1 MGAAAMFATSLALIG
16 QEFGGRDRATAFGV
30 WGAVVG
36 GAVAVG
42 PLVGG
47 VLTEHLGWEWIFF
60 VNVPIGLVA
69 IALTERRLAN
79 VAAQDPE
86 PLDVPGLVTF
96 CSALFLLIFG
106 LIRGNP
112 EGWGSPLI
120 LVSLVGSA
128 ALMAAFLAIEARSP
142 HPMLDLTLFRKP
154 AFVGVSAVAFALS
167 AGMFSM
173 FLYLTIYLQ
182 GVTDYSPLE
191 AGVRF
196 LPSTLLA
203 FLVAPIA
210 GKLSDRVPTRA
221 LLGLGLGLVGLGLLL
236 MRNVDADSGWGALL
250 AGFIVSGAGVGL
262 TNPGIGS
269 AAIAVVPRARAGM
282 GSGINST
289 FRQVGLATGVAAL
302 GAVFQSRIETK
313 LSELLPG
320 APPGLAEVV
329 ASAGS
334 RAAGQRPEV
343 AEAAAIAFT
352 SALDDILLIA
362 ALICF
367 AGAILGLTLVRS
379 SDFVAQE
386 AAEEPEPEAIAV

>member
-1 MGAAAMFATSLALIG
+1 
-16 QEFGGRDRATAFGV
+16 
-30 WGAVVG
+30 
-36 GAVAVG
+36 
-42 PLVGG
+42 
-47 VLTEHLGWEWIFF
+47 
-60 VNVPIGLVA
+60 
-69 IALTERRLAN
+69 
-79 VAAQDPE
+79 
-86 PLDVPGLVTF
+86 VTF

-120 LVSLVGSA
+120 VASLVGSV

-203 FLVAPIA
+203 FLVAPVA

-313 LSELLPG
+313 LSELLPS
-320 APPGLAEVV
+320 APPGLADLV

-343 AEAAAIAFT
+343 GDAAAIAFT

-379 SDFVAQE
+379 SDFVAEERE
-386 AAEEPEPEAIAV
+386 AARSRPEPGPAQAQPTASS